1 MTAPRFLQNFL
12 AELRIWLCAKHVL
25 ANLPS
30 LTPAQGSRLALI
42 IALLR
47 TRALDVPVPGGNA
60 TLGEI
65 VQRPTAYR
73 SELCYTAF
81 SLLRDIRQDSREKVR
96 SYASFGIL
104 PNPKVKEHNEICDLA
119 LSFLM
124 STIGVGCKPNTLDSV
139 KYAWHQLATYSPD
152 PSDVAS
158 IVNMPEHLVQDLIGD
173 PIEPHEWLQLAR
185 QNPDFLAHAT

>member
-1 MTAPRFLQNFL
+1 MPAPRLFQNFL

-104 PNPKVKEHNEICDLA
+104 PNPKIKEHNEICDLA
-119 LSFLM
+119 LSLLM
-124 STIGVGCKPNTLDSV
+124 STLGVGCKPNTLESV
-139 KYAWHQLATYSPD
+139 KYAWQHLATYSPD

-173 PIEPHEWLQLAR
+173 PIETDEWLQLAR
-185 QNPDFLAHAT
+185 KNPEFLATAM